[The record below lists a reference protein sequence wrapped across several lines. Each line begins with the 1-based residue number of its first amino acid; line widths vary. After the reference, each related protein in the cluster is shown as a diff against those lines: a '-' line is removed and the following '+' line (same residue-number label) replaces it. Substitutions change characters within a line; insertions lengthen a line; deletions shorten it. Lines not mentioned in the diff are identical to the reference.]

1 MSRNVAGL
9 LTLMAILLG
18 LALAVPSD
26 ATASGWA
33 PQPSGSQTSAAL
45 NGVAFANANEGWAV
59 GYNTST
65 SASVILATTDGGTS
79 WSPQNTGAS
88 ADISLLAVAFANAN
102 EGWAVGYNTSTSA
115 SVILATTDGGTSW
128 SPQSSGALA
137 DTTLRA
143 VDFANAN
150 DGWAVGYYNNG
161 TDTFTSVVLATT
173 DGGATWGPQSS
184 GALGDTGLTG
194 VSFASAND
202 GWAVGW
208 DVDTYGSV
216 VLATTD
222 GGTTWSPQTSGTLAN
237 TMLNA
242 VSFANASDGWAV
254 DNNGT
259 ILSTTDGGATWKTH
273 NAGTTGDVALFAV
286 TFANPSDGW
295 AVGHNYSSDAGVV
308 LATTDGGVTWKAENA
323 TADAYVNAVGFA
335 NASDGWTVGFT
346 STKTV
351 DGGVIPNAGVILAT
365 TDGGVVTPKLALR
378 LSGLTSGVLH
388 LGRRLTIKGT
398 VTPAYLAGG
407 RVVLTVQRKQSSNR
421 WVTIKTLTS
430 TIGAGGA
437 YSGTYRPARGGGYRM
452 EATVPKTAANTA
464 VTTSWRAFKV
474 D

>member
-1 MSRNVAGL
+1 MPLPPAGR
-9 LTLMAILLG
+9 
-18 LALAVPSD
+18 
-26 ATASGWA
+26 

-102 EGWAVGYNTSTSA
+102 
-115 SVILATTDGGTSW
+115 
-128 SPQSSGALA
+128 GALGSGLQHEHLSQR
-137 DTTLRA
+137 DPRY
-143 VDFANAN
+143 
-150 DGWAVGYYNNG
+150 DGWRHQLEPAEFGRPCRHDAPCRRLRQRKRRLGSGLLQQRDRHVHQRRAGDHRRRRQ
-161 TDTFTSVVLATT
+161 TR
-173 DGGATWGPQSS
+173 GPQSS

-208 DVDTYGSV
+208 EMWIPYGSV

-295 AVGHNYSSDAGVV
+295 A
-308 LATTDGGVTWKAENA
+308 
-323 TADAYVNAVGFA
+323 
-335 NASDGWTVGFT
+335 
-346 STKTV
+346 
-351 DGGVIPNAGVILAT
+351 
-365 TDGGVVTPKLALR
+365 
-378 LSGLTSGVLH
+378 SGPQLQQRCR
-388 LGRRLTIKGT
+388 RRLGHH
-398 VTPAYLAGG
+398 
-407 RVVLTVQRKQSSNR
+407 
-421 WVTIKTLTS
+421 
-430 TIGAGGA
+430 
-437 YSGTYRPARGGGYRM
+437 
-452 EATVPKTAANTA
+452 
-464 VTTSWRAFKV
+464 
-474 D
+474 